1 MLKIEKGKPLV
12 MWPNLLVSNFIDWPA
27 NRILDYDGDFT
38 LTITFQLI
46 EPVIEKSTL
55 LSKLPSY
62 FGIDLHEKEI
72 LLIVTEID
80 GNTEYVSHPFEW
92 EINFDYE
99 LSVTKKDEH
108 LMIIINGETIIT
120 HLIKTKLAKDDISHI
135 VFGAGNFPKNKV
147 NLNYM
152 SCNVKELKII
162 KDKQLLAHHLFETQI
177 HNKWYDET
185 GNCNF
190 IHQI

>member
-1 MLKIEKGKPLV
+1 MLRIEKGKPWV

-27 NRILDYDGDFT
+27 NRILDYDGDFR
-38 LTITFQLI
+38 LTITFELI

-62 FGIDLHEKEI
+62 FGIDLHEHEL

-80 GNTEYVSHPFEW
+80 GNTEYISTPYEW
-92 EINFDYE
+92 EINTDYE
-99 LSVTKKDEH
+99 LSIVKIGENLTI
-108 LMIIINGETIIT
+108 LINEQVLIT
-120 HLIKTKLAKDDISHI
+120 HLIKTKLAKDDISHL
-135 VFGAGNFPKNKV
+135 VFGSGNFPKNKV

-152 SCNVKELKII
+152 TCNLKELKVI
-162 KDKQLLAHHLFETQI
+162 KDGILITHHLFEKQL